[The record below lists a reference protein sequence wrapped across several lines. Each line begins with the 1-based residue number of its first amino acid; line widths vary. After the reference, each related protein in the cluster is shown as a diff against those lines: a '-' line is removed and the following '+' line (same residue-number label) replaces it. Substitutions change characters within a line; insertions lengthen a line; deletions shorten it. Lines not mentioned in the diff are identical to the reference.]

1 MSIHS
6 EENDDNQR
14 PAAAVSDAVL
24 NAVAADTVA
33 VADLAVAAAV
43 SNAVLNAVAADTV
56 AVADLAVDATFD
68 CDEKIKTQT
77 PSPPLSNTS
86 AVAAATAAS
95 MVPIET
101 NNACRM
107 KKGNKRMVSGR
118 SRSFFT
124 AK

>member
-56 AVADLAVDATFD
+56 AVADLAVNATFD
-68 CDEKIKTQT
+68 CDEKTETQA
-77 PSPPLSNTS
+77 PSPPLPNTS
-86 AVAAATAAS
+86 AVAAATTAS
-95 MVPIET
+95 IAFPSRQIL
-101 NNACRM
+101 RQ
-107 KKGNKRMVSGR
+107 RPR
-118 SRSFFT
+118 SNILT
-124 AK
+124 EMEILL